1 MTLEQAIRILHPDT
15 LVSDARK
22 AMWECGCD
30 PCIEPE
36 KWRARDEAT
45 LLACEVMQREVDRT
59 KTHGKR
65 TITLPCDYNDTL
77 YAINRLD
84 KTSTYIFVCEI
95 DYIAVESSGEIVV
108 HATFVDTKYHKNP
121 YRMVFRVSDFGQTV
135 FTTREKA
142 EKAAQNRSGKPLD
155 DGKVDGDE

>member
-1 MTLEQAIRILHPDT
+1 MTLEQVIRILHPDT
-15 LVSDARK
+15 CTEALNVVDDEIDARK
-22 AMWECGCD
+22 
-30 PCIEPE
+30 IF
-36 KWRARDEAT
+36 DEAT
-45 LLACEVMQREVDRT
+45 ILACEVVQREVDRT

-95 DYIAVESSGEIVV
+95 DYITVESSGEIVV
-108 HATFVDTKYHKNP
+108 HAAFVDTKYHKNP
-121 YRMVFRVSDFGQTV
+121 YRMVFMVSDFGQTV

-142 EKAAQNRSGKPLD
+142 EKAAQNRSGKPLN

>member
-1 MTLEQAIRILHPDT
+1 MNMTLEQAIRILHPVGED
-15 LVSDARK
+15 
-22 AMWECGCD
+22 ECVTD
-30 PCIEPE
+30 
-36 KWRARDEAT
+36 DEFFEDLDQVYPAL

-121 YRMVFRVSDFGQTV
+121 YRMVFMVSDFGQTV

-142 EKAAQNRSGKPLD
+142 EKAAQNRSGKPLN